1 MSSIYLQFYRFLST
15 VIWLCLLSAAV
26 AAQPGVTQPEEGS
39 SLGFYV
45 VCLVVIVSLGAGL
58 YIFRKNQGPKV
69 EVSESQYNYQMSYGT
84 NDSYDMDANAEK
96 DLEWLRKAKRSSK
109 KHDEPRRRT
118 LPEKS
123 AAASAEPDE
132 INIDTRA
139 FQEKMRKLQYAQ
151 LPINSFSQLA
161 GAKKYKPLE
170 ISDDP
175 SLLTAIEQVNEEYE
189 EDQSVRDVALRVLTA
204 FRFRNSI
211 EAIAQMA
218 LYDLSSNLRSRAV
231 ATLADFD
238 HESVFETILL
248 ACADPTREVRA
259 AAARGLFRLSFDRAH
274 AWKRI
279 IEANDEFRMS
289 HAARAAVESGIVAK
303 SFDRLVHEDLKIA
316 YEAFALV
323 SLLIKAGET
332 DVIFEAVL
340 EHKDERIKYALLHV
354 LKVQKDERTL
364 VKLNELRVGRSWPT
378 DVSDRIR
385 DTMKSVEQV
394 ATWSGSEI

>member
-1 MSSIYLQFYRFLST
+1 MSSIYSQFYRFIYTAL
-15 VIWLCLLSAAV
+15 WLCLLGIAV
-26 AAQPGVTQPEEGS
+26 AGQPVAIEPEEGS
-39 SLGFYV
+39 SLGFYA
-45 VCLVVIVSLGAGL
+45 VCFVVIAILGAGL
-58 YIFRKNQGPKV
+58 YVFRKSQGPKV
-69 EVSESQYNYQMSYGT
+69 EVPESKYNYQMSYGA

-96 DLEWLRKAKRSSK
+96 DLEWLRKAKPSTSK
-109 KHDEPRRRT
+109 NDGARRRRM
-118 LPEKS
+118 PEKVVT
-123 AAASAEPDE
+123 AAEPDE

-139 FQEKMRKLQYAQ
+139 FQEKMRKLQYSQ

-161 GAKKYKPLE
+161 QAKRYEPLPV
-170 ISDDP
+170 SDDH

-189 EDQSVRDVALRVLTA
+189 EDESVRDVALRVLTA

-211 EAIAQMA
+211 EAIAQIA

-231 ATLADFD
+231 TTLADFD

-303 SFDRLVHEDLKIA
+303 SFDRLVHEDAKIA

-332 DVIFEAVL
+332 DVIFEALL

-364 VKLNELRVGRSWPT
+364 VKLSELRIGRSWPA

-385 DTMKSVEQV
+385 DAMKSVEQL

>member
-1 MSSIYLQFYRFLST
+1 M

-109 KHDEPRRRT
+109 KHDEPGRRT

-123 AAASAEPDE
+123 AAASAELDE

-161 GAKKYKPLE
+161 QAKRYDPLAV
-170 ISDDP
+170 SDDH

-189 EDQSVRDVALRVLTA
+189 EDESVRDVALRVLTA

-231 ATLADFD
+231 TTLADFD

-332 DVIFEAVL
+332 DGIFEAVL